1 MNICTIWISSK
12 VTFTGRKSNYR
23 IKRSYNDRFLFKIN
37 ELLLQNITEHE
48 VIGPI
53 SFFEI
58 LHSVAVAVIFDS
70 ESQSYHYQLS
80 I

>member
-1 MNICTIWISSK
+1 MNVYRIWILSK

-23 IKRSYNDRFLFKIN
+23 IKRSYNERVLFKIN
-37 ELLLQNITEHE
+37 ELLLQSITEHE

-53 SFFEI
+53 TFFEI
-58 LHSVAVAVIFDS
+58 LHFFAVAAIFDS
-70 ESQSYHYQLS
+70 ESQSYHYKLS